1 MERQEMEIIY
11 YLIFLAAS
19 LLLYLGHWAD
29 AKSTVLEKNRIWRN
43 EQGGIDTKKYM
54 AAAVVINL
62 IALAVGYF
70 GEREGHAWLWLVA
83 SAVLAARG
91 VWAFRTAS
99 RNRKLKRGNG

>member
-11 YLIFLAAS
+11 YIIFLAAS
-19 LLLYLGHWAD
+19 AVLYLGHYAD
-29 AKSTVLEKNRIWRN
+29 ARSTVLEKNRIWRN
-43 EQGGIDTKKYM
+43 KDGGIDTKKYM
-54 AAAVVINL
+54 AAAAGINL
-62 IALAVGYF
+62 IGLAIGYF